1 MLEWT
6 KYFLF
11 HSSENDH
18 IIKMTIKI
26 KNRELEIN
34 RQIFVQFGLMCISSK
49 MKIRELENV
58 YR

>member
-18 IIKMTIKI
+18 IIKMTTKI

-34 RQIFVQFGLMCISSK
+34 RQIFV
-49 MKIRELENV
+49 
-58 YR
+58 